1 MENKK
6 VLIEDTLEGF
16 EEELFNKEPEI
27 RLEEELIMEKELD
40 PMILLEGEV
49 KIFATST
56 LKAVPDESGNV
67 RWQREQEDYL

>member
-1 MENKK
+1 MENEKI
-6 VLIEDTLEGF
+6 LIEDTLEGF

-49 KIFATST
+49 LIHGQS
-56 LKAVPDESGNV
+56 
-67 RWQREQEDYL
+67 